1 MVYFTYFADKTNP
14 MAKDW
19 KDRLGVVY
27 STNSDFKY
35 DREEEPEPGTLPAN
49 QQKLTV
55 KLDKKNRKGKSVTL
69 ITGFTGTTE
78 DLEALGKLL
87 KTRCGVGGT
96 AKDGEI
102 LIQGD
107 FRDKVIQILV
117 SEGYKIS

>member
-1 MVYFTYFADKTNP
+1 

-35 DREEEPEPGTLPAN
+35 AKEDQNEPDTLPAN
-49 QQKLTV
+49 QQKLIIQ
-55 KLDKKNRKGKSVTL
+55 LDKKNRKGKAVTL
-69 ITGFTGTTE
+69 ITGFTGTTG

-87 KTRCGVGGT
+87 KTKCGVGGT

-107 FRDKVIQILV
+107 FRDKIVQILV
-117 SEGYKIS
+117 EEGFKVKKAGG

>member
-1 MVYFTYFADKTNP
+1 

-35 DREEEPEPGTLPAN
+35 DKEDEIEPDTLPSN
-49 QQKLTV
+49 QQKLIV
-55 KLDKKNRKGKSVTL
+55 QLDKKNRKGKAVTL
-69 ITGFTGTTE
+69 ITGFTGSTD
-78 DLEALGKLL
+78 DLESLGKLL
-87 KTRCGVGGT
+87 KTKCGVGGT

-107 FRDKVIQILV
+107 FRDKVMQILAG
-117 SEGYKIS
+117 EGYKVKRSGG